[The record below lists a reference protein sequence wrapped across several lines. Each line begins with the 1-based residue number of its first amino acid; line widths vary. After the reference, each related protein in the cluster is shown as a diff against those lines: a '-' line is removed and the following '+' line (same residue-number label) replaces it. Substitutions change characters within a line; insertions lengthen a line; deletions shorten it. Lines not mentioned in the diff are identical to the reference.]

1 MDSAPFTPATID
13 EYIAGF
19 PPNVQEML
27 QKVRTTIRE
36 AAPDATE
43 AIKYQIPTFVF
54 HGNLVSF
61 AGYAKH
67 IGLYP
72 VPSDVD
78 GFREDL
84 APYASGK
91 ATAKFPLNKPI
102 PYDLISRIVRFRVEE
117 SLAKATAK
125 KK

>member
-1 MDSAPFTPATID
+1 MDNKQATPATID
-13 EYIAGF
+13 EYSAGF
-19 PPNVQEML
+19 PPDVQEIL
-27 QKVRTTIRE
+27 QKVRMTIQE

-72 VPSDVD
+72 VPMDVD

-84 APYASGK
+84 APYTSGK
-91 ATAKFPLNKPI
+91 ATAKFPLNNPI
-102 PYDLISRIVRFRVEE
+102 PYDLISRIVRFHVEE
-117 SLAKATAK
+117 SLTKAAAK

>member
-1 MDSAPFTPATID
+1 MDEVKSTPTTID

-19 PPNVQEML
+19 PPNMQEIL
-27 QKVRTTIRE
+27 QKVRMTIRE

-43 AIKYQIPTFVF
+43 AIKYQIPTYVF
-54 HGNLVSF
+54 HGNMVSF

-72 VPSDVD
+72 VPLDVD
-78 GFREDL
+78 GFKEDL

-91 ATAKFPLNKPI
+91 STAKFPLNKPI
-102 PYDLISRIVRFRVEE
+102 PYDLINRVVAFHVEQRQI
-117 SLAKATAK
+117 KAAAK

>member
-1 MDSAPFTPATID
+1 MRRRPT
-13 EYIAGF
+13 
-19 PPNVQEML
+19 
-27 QKVRTTIRE
+27 
-36 AAPDATE
+36 ATE

-72 VPSDVD
+72 VPMDVD

-84 APYASGK
+84 APYTSGK
-91 ATAKFPLNKPI
+91 ATAKFPLNNPI
-102 PYDLISRIVRFRVEE
+102 PYDLISRIVRFHVEE
-117 SLAKATAK
+117 SLTKAAAK